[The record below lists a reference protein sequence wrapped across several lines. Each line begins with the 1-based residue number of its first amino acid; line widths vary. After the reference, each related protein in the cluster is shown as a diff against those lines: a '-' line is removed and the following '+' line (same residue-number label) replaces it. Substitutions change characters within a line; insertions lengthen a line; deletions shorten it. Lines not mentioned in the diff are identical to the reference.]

1 MAITIDLPPDLE
13 AVLRHDLEN
22 LDASA
27 KEAVLVDLFRRH
39 VVTQAQLA
47 RALGIS
53 RLQSDAV
60 LKRHQVYYDFT
71 AEEIAAES
79 GALEKL
85 RNDHAHRR

>member
-13 AVLRHDLEN
+13 AALRHDMEN

-27 KEAVLVDLFRRH
+27 KEAVLVDLYCRR

-60 LKRHQVYYDFT
+60 LQRHQIYYDMT
-71 AEEIAAES
+71 VEDVAAES
-79 GALEKL
+79 GALQQL
-85 RNDHAHRR
+85 RNAHAHRR

>member
-1 MAITIDLPPDLE
+1 MAITIDLPADLE
-13 AVLRHDLEN
+13 AELRHGVSN

-27 KEAVLVDLFRRH
+27 KEAVLVDLYRRR
-39 VVTQAQLA
+39 VLTQSQFA

-53 RLQSDAV
+53 RLQSDAI
-60 LKRHQVYYDFT
+60 LHRHQVFYDFT